1 MKIEIDTV
9 EKNDQSKISDNI
21 NNDSFLENKTNLK
34 LSFIEDNLVINT
46 DNEEILKKSYE
57 HSIDLDS
64 NVNIIGDTN
73 KKNKNYVIKNNVNV
87 KKNQLIFDIRKI
99 KKLGRKKNSTKKKV
113 SIVKWQRIM
122 Q

>member
-46 DNEEILKKSYE
+46 DNEEVLKKSYE
-57 HSIDLDS
+57 HNIDLDS
-64 NVNIIGDTN
+64 NINIIGDTN
-73 KKNKNYVIKNNVNV
+73 KQNKNYVIKNNVNV
-87 KKNQLIFDIRKI
+87 KKNQLIFNIKKI
-99 KKLGRKKNSTKKKV
+99 KKLGRIKKIQQKKV
-113 SIVKWQRIM
+113 SIIK
-122 Q
+122 

>member
-46 DNEEILKKSYE
+46 DNEEVLKKVM
-57 HSIDLDS
+57 SI
-64 NVNIIGDTN
+64 I
-73 KKNKNYVIKNNVNV
+73 
-87 KKNQLIFDIRKI
+87 LI
-99 KKLGRKKNSTKKKV
+99 
-113 SIVKWQRIM
+113 
-122 Q
+122 